1 MTSNMGSDLIREG
14 YEKMKPGE
22 EEETIERAKAAVF
35 ALLKGMVR
43 PEFLN
48 RIDEV
53 IMFRPL
59 DRSDI
64 AAIVKIQLKELD
76 QILAKQEI
84 TVEYTPEFLDWL
96 AYEGYQP
103 EFGARP
109 LKRVI
114 TKKYF
119 ML

>member
-1 MTSNMGSDLIREG
+1 
-14 YEKMKPGE
+14 
-22 EEETIERAKAAVF
+22 
-35 ALLKGMVR
+35 MVR

-59 DRSDI
+59 DRKDI
-64 AAIVKIQLKELD
+64 AAIVMIQLHELEET
-76 QILAKQEI
+76 LAKQEI
-84 TVEYTPEFLDWL
+84 SVEYTEFLDWL

-109 LKRVI
+109 LKGSLPKSI
-114 TKKYF
+114 ACF
-119 ML
+119 E